1 MSEPG
6 AQEAARDRAILQRLA
21 EESGGL
27 GIEVA
32 DVAGGIDDLSK
43 ALAAQSE
50 ELHQLRDS
58 VDQVSQANGRIAE
71 NARASRGT
79 AEEAANE
86 VEHSRGTVESSLKD
100 IHDLVEAVTVIQEQ
114 LNGLQDALA
123 QVGEVA
129 EGINAIAKQ
138 TNLLALNAT
147 IEAARAGE
155 AGKGFAVV
163 AQEVKQLAG
172 QTSRATGQIDET
184 LKQLT
189 EQASQ
194 LIGQG
199 EESTKRAEAVRSGTQ
214 TIGQVI
220 DTVAGAMTT
229 MQTGVADI
237 AEAAETIESR
247 CGGLLE
253 SATALSDR
261 VDTTS
266 ETMRQSRD
274 RAQNLT
280 LASQRVVQLT
290 AQTDTETVDTPF
302 IKKVKDLASGV
313 GQLFE
318 AAIREGNITQQQL
331 FDRNYQPIPGTDPE
345 QVKTAFTEFCDRVLP
360 QIQEPMLQ
368 FDSKIVFCVCVD
380 NNGYLPTHNKKFA
393 KPQGKDPVWN
403 AANCRNRRIFND
415 RVGLAAGRN
424 TDPFLLQAY
433 RRDMGDSYVMMKDVS
448 APIFVNGR
456 HWGGVRLAYKV

>member
-1 MSEPG
+1 MSDQL
-6 AQEAARDRAILQRLA
+6 ARDAARDRAVLQKLA

-50 ELHQLRDS
+50 ELHALRDT
-58 VDQVSQANGRIAE
+58 VDGVSQANGKIAE
-71 NARASRGT
+71 SARASRGT
-79 AEEAANE
+79 AEKAAGE
-86 VEHSRGTVESSLKD
+86 VESSRGTVESSLND
-100 IHDLVEAVTVIQEQ
+100 IHDLVEAVTVIQQQ

-123 QVGEVA
+123 KVGEVA

-199 EESTKRAEAVRSGTQ
+199 AESTRRAEAVREGTQ

-220 DTVAGAMTT
+220 DTVAGAMAT
-229 MQTGVADI
+229 MQTGVGEI
-237 AEAAETIESR
+237 AQAAETIESR

-253 SATALSDR
+253 SASALSDR
-261 VDTTS
+261 VDRTS

-274 RAQNLT
+274 RAHNLT
-280 LASQRVVQLT
+280 LASQRVVALT
-290 AQTDTETVDTPF
+290 AQTDVETIDTKF
-302 IKKVKDLASGV
+302 IDKVKELAAGV
-313 GQLFE
+313 GELF
-318 AAIREGNITQQQL
+318 AAAVRDGRITQQQL
-331 FDRNYQPIPGTDPE
+331 FDRNYRPIPGTDPQ
-345 QVKTAFTEFCDRVLP
+345 QVMTGFTEFCDRVLP
-360 QIQEPMLQ
+360 GIQEPMLN
-368 FDSKIVFCVCVD
+368 FDPKVVFCACVD

-393 KPQGKDPVWN
+393 KPQGRDPIWN
-403 AANCRNRRIFND
+403 AANSRNRRIFND
-415 RVGLAAGRN
+415 RVGLSAGRS
-424 TDPFLLQAY
+424 TEPFLLQAY

-448 APIFVNGR
+448 APIFVDGR

>member
-1 MSEPG
+1 MTEQT
-6 AQEAARDRAILQRLA
+6 ARDAARDLEILQKLA

-43 ALAAQSE
+43 ALATQSE
-50 ELHQLRDS
+50 ELHALRDS
-58 VDQVSQANGRIAE
+58 VDQVSQANAKIAE
-71 NARASRGT
+71 SARASRGT
-79 AEEAANE
+79 AEQAAGE
-86 VEHSRGTVESSLKD
+86 VENSRGTVESSLSD
-100 IHDLVEAVTVIQEQ
+100 IHDLVEAVTVIQQQ

-123 QVGEVA
+123 KVGEVA

-184 LKQLT
+184 LKDLT
-189 EQASQ
+189 DQATR

-220 DTVAGAMTT
+220 DTVAGAMST
-229 MQTGVADI
+229 MQGGVGEI
-237 AEAAETIESR
+237 AEAAETIETR

-253 SATALSDR
+253 SATTLSDQ
-261 VDTTS
+261 VDATS
-266 ETMRQSRD
+266 KTMRQSRD
-274 RAQNLT
+274 RTQNLT
-280 LASQRVVQLT
+280 LASQRVVALT
-290 AQTDTETVDTPF
+290 AQTDVETVDTKF
-302 IKKVKDLASGV
+302 INQVKELAGRV
-313 GQLFE
+313 GDLFE
-318 AAIREGNITQQQL
+318 AAVRDGKLTQGQL
-331 FDRNYQPIPGTDPE
+331 FDRDYKPIPGTDPQ
-345 QVKTAFTEFCDRVLP
+345 QVMTGFTEFCDRVLP
-360 QIQEPMLQ
+360 EIQEPMLQ
-368 FDSKIVFCVCVD
+368 FDPKVVFCACVD
-380 NNGYLPTHNKKFA
+380 TNGYLPTHNKKFA

-403 AANCRNRRIFND
+403 AANSRNRRIFDD
-415 RVGLAAGRN
+415 RVGLSAGRN
-424 TDPFLLQAY
+424 TEPFLLQAY

>member
-1 MSEPG
+1 MSEQTAG
-6 AQEAARDRAILQRLA
+6 DVARDRAVLQKLA

-50 ELHQLRDS
+50 ELHALRDT
-58 VDQVSQANGRIAE
+58 VDQVSQANGKIAE
-71 NARASRGT
+71 SARASRGT
-79 AEEAANE
+79 AQQAASE
-86 VEHSRGTVESSLKD
+86 VETSRGTVKSSLSD
-100 IHDLVEAVTVIQEQ
+100 IHDLVEAVTVIQDQ

-123 QVGEVA
+123 KVGEVA

-189 EQASQ
+189 EQASR

-199 EESTKRAEAVRSGTQ
+199 AESTKRAEAVRAGTQ

-220 DTVAGAMTT
+220 DTVAGAMAT
-229 MQTGVADI
+229 MQTGVGEI

-247 CGGLLE
+247 CGGLLD
-253 SATALSDR
+253 SATTLSDR
-261 VDTTS
+261 VDATAQ
-266 ETMRQSRD
+266 TMQQSRD
-274 RAQNLT
+274 RTHNLT
-280 LASQRVVQLT
+280 LASQRVVALT
-290 AQTDTETVDTPF
+290 AQTDVETVDTKF
-302 IKKVKDLASGV
+302 INKVKELAGQV
-313 GQLFE
+313 GSLFE
-318 AAIREGNITQQQL
+318 AAVRDGKLTQQQL
-331 FDRNYQPIPGTDPE
+331 FDRNYRPIPGTDPQ
-345 QVKTAFTEFCDRVLP
+345 QVMTAFTEFCDRVLP
-360 QIQEPMLQ
+360 EVQEPMLS
-368 FDSKIVFCVCVD
+368 FDPKVVFCACVD
-380 NNGYLPTHNKKFA
+380 NNGYLPTHNRKFA
-393 KPQGKDPVWN
+393 QPQGKDPVWN
-403 AANCRNRRIFND
+403 AANSRNRRIFDD
-415 RVGLAAGRN
+415 RVGLSAGRN
-424 TDPFLLQAY
+424 TEPFLLQAY

>member
-1 MSEPG
+1 MSTQT
-6 AQEAARDRAILQRLA
+6 AQDLASDRDILQKLA

-27 GIEVA
+27 GVEVA
-32 DVAGGIDDLSK
+32 DIAGGIEDLSK
-43 ALAAQSE
+43 ALAAQAE
-50 ELHQLRDS
+50 DLHALRDS
-58 VDQVSQANGRIAE
+58 VDQVSQANSRIAE
-71 NARASRGT
+71 SARASRGT
-79 AEEAANE
+79 AQQAAGE
-86 VEHSRGTVESSLKD
+86 VESSRGTVESSLSD
-100 IHDLVEAVTVIQEQ
+100 IHGLVEAVQVIQQQ

-123 QVGEVA
+123 KVGEVA

-189 EQASQ
+189 EQASE

-199 EESTKRAEAVRSGTQ
+199 AESTKRAEAVRAGTQ

-220 DTVAGAMTT
+220 DTVASAMAT
-229 MQTGVADI
+229 MQTGVGEI

-247 CGGLLE
+247 CGGLLD
-253 SATALSDR
+253 SATGLTER
-261 VDTTS
+261 VDATAQ
-266 ETMRQSRD
+266 TMRQSRD
-274 RAQNLT
+274 RTHNLT
-280 LASQRVVQLT
+280 LASQRVVSLT
-290 AQTDTETVDTPF
+290 AQSDVETVDTKF
-302 IKKVKDLASGV
+302 IDKVKELAGGV
-313 GQLFE
+313 GALFD
-318 AAIREGNITQQQL
+318 AAVRDGRITQQQL
-331 FDRNYQPIPGTDPE
+331 FDRTYRPIPGTDPK
-345 QVKTAFTEFCDRVLP
+345 QVMTGFTEFCDRVLP
-360 QIQEPMLQ
+360 EIQEPMLN
-368 FDSKIVFCVCVD
+368 FDPKVVFCACVD
-380 NNGYLPTHNKKFA
+380 DNGYLPTHNKKFA

-403 AANCRNRRIFND
+403 AANSRNRRIFDD
-415 RVGLAAGRN
+415 RVGLSAGRN
-424 TDPFLLQAY
+424 KEPFLLQAY
-433 RRDMGDSYVMMKDVS
+433 RRDMGDSYVLMKDVS

>member
-1 MSEPG
+1 MSG
-6 AQEAARDRAILQRLA
+6 QTAHDAARDRDILQKLA

-27 GIEVA
+27 GVEVA
-32 DVAGGIDDLSK
+32 DIAGGIEDLSK
-43 ALAAQSE
+43 ALAAQAE
-50 ELHQLRDS
+50 DLHALRDS
-58 VDQVSQANGRIAE
+58 VDQVSQANSRIAE
-71 NARASRGT
+71 SARASRGT
-79 AEEAANE
+79 AQQAAGE
-86 VEHSRGTVESSLKD
+86 VESSRGTVESSLSD
-100 IHDLVEAVTVIQEQ
+100 IHGLVEAVQVIQQQ

-123 QVGEVA
+123 KVGEVA

-189 EQASQ
+189 EQASE

-199 EESTKRAEAVRSGTQ
+199 AESTKRAEAVRAGTQ

-220 DTVAGAMTT
+220 DTVAGAMAT
-229 MQTGVADI
+229 MQTGVGEI

-247 CGGLLE
+247 CGGLLD
-253 SATALSDR
+253 SATGLTER
-261 VDTTS
+261 VDATAQ
-266 ETMRQSRD
+266 TMRQSRD
-274 RAQNLT
+274 RTHNLT
-280 LASQRVVQLT
+280 LASQRVVSLT
-290 AQTDTETVDTPF
+290 AQSDVETVDTKF
-302 IKKVKDLASGV
+302 IDKVKELAGGV
-313 GQLFE
+313 GALFE
-318 AAIREGNITQQQL
+318 AAVRDGRITQQQL
-331 FDRNYQPIPGTDPE
+331 FDRTYRPIPGTDPK
-345 QVKTAFTEFCDRVLP
+345 QVMTGFTEFCDRVLP
-360 QIQEPMLQ
+360 EIQEPMLN
-368 FDSKIVFCVCVD
+368 FDPKVVFCACVD
-380 NNGYLPTHNKKFA
+380 DNGYLPTHNKKFA

-403 AANCRNRRIFND
+403 AANSRNRRIFDD
-415 RVGLAAGRN
+415 RVGLSAGRSKE
-424 TDPFLLQAY
+424 PFLLQAY
-433 RRDMGDSYVMMKDVS
+433 RRDMGDSYVLMKDVS

>member
-1 MSEPG
+1 MSEQTG
-6 AQEAARDRAILQRLA
+6 RDAAHDREILRKLA

-32 DVAGGIDDLSK
+32 DVAGGIDDLSR
-43 ALAAQSE
+43 ALAAQSQ
-50 ELHQLRDS
+50 ELHDLRDS
-58 VDQVSQANGRIAE
+58 VDQVSQANGRIARSARTSRDTAADAASQVE
-71 NARASRGT
+71 N
-79 AEEAANE
+79 
-86 VEHSRGTVESSLKD
+86 SRGTVESSLSD
-100 IHDLVEAVTVIQEQ
+100 IHDLVEAVSVIQQQ

-123 QVGEVA
+123 KVGEVA

-199 EESTKRAEAVRSGTQ
+199 AESTKRAEAVRSGTQ

-220 DTVAGAMTT
+220 DTVADAMAT
-229 MQTGVADI
+229 MKGGVGEI

-261 VDTTS
+261 VDAS
-266 ETMRQSRD
+266 AQTMQQSRD
-274 RAQNLT
+274 RTHNLT
-280 LASQRVVQLT
+280 LATQRVVALT
-290 AQTDTETVDTPF
+290 AQTDVETVDTPF
-302 IKKVKDLASGV
+302 INKVKELAQGV
-313 GQLFE
+313 GDLFE
-318 AAIREGNITQQQL
+318 AAVRDGKISQTQL
-331 FDRNYQPIPGTDPE
+331 FDRQYRPIPNTDPP
-345 QVKTAFTEFCDRVLP
+345 QVMTEFTEFCDRVLP
-360 QIQEPMLQ
+360 PIQEPMLE
-368 FDSKIVFCVCVD
+368 FDPKVVFCACVD
-380 NNGYLPTHNKKFA
+380 SNGYLPTHNKKFA

-403 AANCRNRRIFND
+403 AANSRNRRIFDD

-424 TDPFLLQAY
+424 TEPFLLQAY
-433 RRDMGDSYVMMKDVS
+433 RRDMGDSHVMMKDVS
-448 APIFVNGR
+448 APIFVQGR
-456 HWGGVRLAYKV
+456 HWGGVRLAYKA

>member
-1 MSEPG
+1 MSDDMAREV
-6 AQEAARDRAILQRLA
+6 ARDREILQKLA

-32 DVAGGIDDLSK
+32 DVAGGIDDLSS
-43 ALAAQSE
+43 ALATQSQ
-50 ELHQLRDS
+50 ELHHLRDS
-58 VDQVSQANGRIAE
+58 VEQVSCANGKIAE
-71 NARASRGT
+71 SARASRGT
-79 AEEAANE
+79 AQQAAGE
-86 VEHSRGTVESSLKD
+86 VEGSRATVESSLSD
-100 IHDLVEAVTVIQEQ
+100 IHDLVEAVTVIQQQ
-114 LNGLQDALA
+114 LTGLQDALA
-123 QVGEVA
+123 KVGEVA
-129 EGINAIAKQ
+129 EGIDAIAKQ

-184 LKQLT
+184 LKRLT

-199 EESTKRAEAVRSGTQ
+199 AESTKRAEAVRAGTQ

-220 DTVAGAMTT
+220 DTVAGAMTS
-229 MQTGVADI
+229 MQAGVGEI

-247 CGGLLE
+247 CGGLLD

-261 VDTTS
+261 VDATAQ
-266 ETMRQSRD
+266 TMRQSRD
-274 RAQNLT
+274 RTHNLT

-290 AQTDTETVDTPF
+290 ARTDVETVDTKF
-302 IKKVKDLASGV
+302 IVKVKELAGYI
-313 GQLFE
+313 GTLFE
-318 AAIREGNITQQQL
+318 AAVRDGKLTQQQL
-331 FDRNYQPIPGTDPE
+331 FDRTYRPIPGTDP
-345 QVKTAFTEFCDRVLP
+345 QQMMTGFTEFCDRVLP
-360 QIQEPMLQ
+360 EIQEPVLQ
-368 FDSKIVFCVCVD
+368 FDPKIVFCACVD
-380 NNGYLPTHNKKFA
+380 TNGYLPTHNRKFS
-393 KPQGKDPVWN
+393 KPQGRDPVWN
-403 AANCRNRRIFND
+403 AANSRNRRIFDD
-415 RVGLAAGRN
+415 RVGLSAGRN
-424 TDPFLLQAY
+424 TEPFLLQAY

-448 APIFVNGR
+448 APIFVNGQ

>member
-1 MSEPG
+1 MTDQS
-6 AQEAARDRAILQRLA
+6 AREAARDREILQKLA

-32 DVAGGIDDLSK
+32 DVAGGIDDLST
-43 ALAAQSE
+43 ALAAQSQ

-58 VDQVSQANGRIAE
+58 VDQVSQANGKIAE
-71 NARASRGT
+71 SARAGRGT
-79 AEEAANE
+79 AAQAARD
-86 VEHSRGTVESSLKD
+86 VESSRSTVESSLGD
-100 IHDLVEAVTVIQEQ
+100 IHELVEAVTVIQQQ

-123 QVGEVA
+123 KVGEVA

-189 EQASQ
+189 EQASE

-199 EESTKRAEAVRSGTQ
+199 AESTKRAQAVRSGTQ

-220 DTVAGAMTT
+220 DTVAGAMAT
-229 MQTGVADI
+229 MQAGVGEI
-237 AEAAETIESR
+237 AEAAETIETR

-253 SATALSDR
+253 SATVLSDR

-266 ETMRQSRD
+266 QTMRQSRD
-274 RAQNLT
+274 RAHNLT
-280 LASQRVVQLT
+280 LASQRVVALT
-290 AQTDTETVDTPF
+290 AQTDVETVDTKF
-302 IKKVKDLASGV
+302 IAKVKELAGSV
-313 GQLFE
+313 GALFE
-318 AAIREGNITQQQL
+318 AAVRDGRITQQQL
-331 FDRNYQPIPGTDPE
+331 FDRNYRPVPGTDPR
-345 QVKTAFTEFCDRVLP
+345 QVKTGFTEFCDRVLP
-360 QIQEPMLQ
+360 ELQEPVLR
-368 FDSKIVFCVCVD
+368 FDPKVVFCACVD
-380 NNGYLPTHNKKFA
+380 ENGYLPTHNRKFA
-393 KPQGKDPVWN
+393 QPQGKDPVWN
-403 AANCRNRRIFND
+403 AANCRNRRIFDD
-415 RVGLAAGRN
+415 RVGLSAGRN
-424 TDPFLLQAY
+424 TEPFLLQAY

-456 HWGGVRLAYKV
+456 HWGGVRLAYKT